1 MKKSSNLILM
11 IPILV
16 VGLTSCSTDPQK
28 IEIGK
33 DACSFCKM
41 SIVDSH
47 FGGEILTKKGKV
59 YKFDDVHCLLGFIK
73 ANTIDNKLTKE
84 IYFVNFEEPY
94 NLIEASKAILLKSNN
109 LHSPMGGNI
118 AGFSDRNKMNKTSS
132 TTKGKEITWQELL
145 KKTSE

>member
-1 MKKSSNLILM
+1 MKKLSNLILFFT
-11 IPILV
+11 ILMV
-16 VGLTSCSTDPQK
+16 SLTSCSTGPQK

-47 FGGEILTKKGKV
+47 FGAEILTKKGKV

-84 IYFVNFEEPY
+84 IYFVNFDDPH
-94 NLIEASKAILLKSNN
+94 NLIEASKVILLKSNN

-118 AGFSDRNKMNKTSS
+118 AGFSDRNKMNETLSKT
-132 TTKGKEITWQELL
+132 TGEEINWPELL